1 MEENTVKDMDG
12 GAGRRGISRLE
23 EIDRQHEDELKAID
37 TNQPMTP
44 AQTYIFTPLIGI
56 VFFVAAYFSYGMQ
69 STGESGWAQ
78 TFFLVFMGLLFFGYG
93 AFNAYLRRKHAKK
106 LRDLEEEKAK
116 RGGLGG

>member
-1 MEENTVKDMDG
+1 MEENTVKNKM
-12 GAGRRGISRLE
+12 SRLE
-23 EIDRQHEDELKAID
+23 EIDREHEDELKAID

-93 AFNAYLRRKHAKK
+93 IFNAYLRRKHAKK
-106 LRDLEEEKAK
+106 LRELEEEKK
-116 RGGLGG
+116 MRDR